1 MVPLQKNVALPQTNH
16 VLWSNDLFR
25 LYHSKVRLVSLL
37 CFPYK

>member
-1 MVPLQKNVALPQTNH
+1 MCPFTEERGFAQTDH